1 MEKSFQPDRKAGPFD
16 ENLEQLRASTHKLLT
31 FALREQVSLNVFGH
45 DENLWPALKKP
56 QNSTTDLTFSACHSG
71 LDIFSDL
78 CRQHVPALLDVFG
91 TTHRTS
97 SVMV

>member
-1 MEKSFQPDRKAGPFD
+1 
-16 ENLEQLRASTHKLLT
+16 LRASTHKLLT
-31 FALREQVSLNVFGH
+31 FAQREQVSLNVFGH

-78 CRQHVPALLDVFG
+78 CRQHVPALLTHLRINLPSREDAEDVLLDVFG